1 MPYVAPKV
9 FNHTPTSLNVKQAIS
24 IAGNTRPRELPSE
37 ILGSKNIITKNKSES
52 QTISVRDT
60 PILKRENLS
69 TSTRLTHTENF
80 FLRKKNGEIIKSSF
94 KKFKTKSVSSKS
106 VRFSNELKHIK
117 YDDDFSDS
125 DKYEQLIMGFCREL
139 TALTNENTCI

>member
-1 MPYVAPKV
+1 M
-9 FNHTPTSLNVKQAIS
+9 
-24 IAGNTRPRELPSE
+24 
-37 ILGSKNIITKNKSES
+37 
-52 QTISVRDT
+52 
-60 PILKRENLS
+60 
-69 TSTRLTHTENF
+69 F

-125 DKYEQLIMGFCREL
+125 DV
-139 TALTNENTCI
+139 